1 MESSTADT
9 MDSTGEGMSHGV
21 VCVLGRSTVCQESAS
36 TQGSGSAVH
45 QFDGN
50 DWRDQL
56 GRIAG
61 KVSRGLEQLSEKR
74 PNLFVLRQILPGVRL
89 RECLKLAKTVQQIDR
104 IGSRPGGG
112 QKAFE
117 RFVGLIWHPE
127 EDKEDPF
134 EEIGH
139 LHIYHSCTFNQSHCT
154 CAFLRGLKLKRLR
167 PRFATPISEAKRAD
181 WGAWFEYFSA
191 ERRQFLHVQI
201 GGISLSRDVHQYLNL
216 RAAACN
222 KEDQANGALEIDGV
236 SSESAW

>member
-1 MESSTADT
+1 MEPSTSDP
-9 MDSTGEGMSHGV
+9 MDSTAEGMPDRA
-21 VCVLGRSTVCQESAS
+21 VCLLGGSTICQESAVA
-36 TQGSGSAVH
+36 QGSGPIVH
-45 QFDGN
+45 QLSGI

-56 GRIAG
+56 GRLAG
-61 KVSRGLEQLSEKR
+61 KISRGLEQLAEKR

-127 EDKEDPF
+127 ESKEDPF
-134 EEIGH
+134 EEVGH

-181 WGAWFEYFSA
+181 WGAWIEYFSA

-201 GGISLSRDVHQYLNL
+201 GGVSLSRDVHQYLNL
-216 RAAACN
+216 RAASGDQEN
-222 KEDQANGALEIDGV
+222 QANGALEIDGI